1 MSHGVS
7 RTMAAGASSGLLR
20 TDLLLGQNIASGER
34 GLGFLT
40 RFEFDIEALAWPCHM
55 WTSDN
60 RGRRL
65 IRPIVPRSGRRG
77 SVIRTIGGSLMTRF
91 VGLDVSQKITAICVV
106 DDVGRRLWRGQ
117 CSTNPEQINILVRRH
132 AGSDARIGIETGAMT
147 PWLVHELRNLGL
159 EVVCLDARH
168 ARAALEM
175 QINKTDQND
184 AEGLAQIVRTGWYRS
199 VHVKSFES
207 HRARALLGARAQ
219 LIGMTTRL
227 SNHIR
232 GVLKTFGLLP
242 DAMRGLPFD
251 RKVEAL
257 ILDRSDVALIVRPML
272 LAWRQVREQIAVF
285 DKAIRVLVRSNSA
298 CRLLM
303 SVPGI
308 GVLSALAY
316 VSTVEDPGRFSR
328 SRSVGAHL
336 GLTPR
341 QYQSG
346 EVDRS
351 GRISKC
357 GDTLARTLLYEAAV
371 VILTRVKKASSL
383 KDWWHAIARRSGNGK
398 ARVAVVRKLS
408 VILHSVWRSGQP
420 FRGRSTQTPPDSIV
434 HKIHPSEIADVMV
447 ARRAKVGLERRHCMP
462 ARCGH
467 CSTCASDPRRE
478 P

>member
-1 MSHGVS
+1 
-7 RTMAAGASSGLLR
+7 
-20 TDLLLGQNIASGER
+20 
-34 GLGFLT
+34 
-40 RFEFDIEALAWPCHM
+40 
-55 WTSDN
+55 
-60 RGRRL
+60 
-65 IRPIVPRSGRRG
+65 
-77 SVIRTIGGSLMTRF
+77 MTRF
-91 VGLDVSQKITAICVV
+91 IGLDVSQKITAICIV
-106 DDVGRRLWRGQ
+106 DNAGRRLWRGQ
-117 CSTNPEQINILVRRH
+117 CPTNPEQISVLVRRH

-199 VHVKSFES
+199 VHVKSFDS
-207 HRARALLGARAQ
+207 HRARALLGARTQ

-242 DAMRGLPFD
+242 GAMRGLPFD

-257 ILDRSDVALIVRPML
+257 LLDRSDVALIIRPML
-272 LAWRQVREQIAVF
+272 VAWRQLREQIAVF

-298 CRLLM
+298 CWLLI

-316 VSTVEDPGRFSR
+316 VSTVEDPARFGR

-351 GRISKC
+351 GRISRW
-357 GDTLARTLLYEAAV
+357 GDTLARTLLYEAAG
-371 VILTRVKKASSL
+371 VILSRVKRASSL
-383 KDWWHAIARRSGNGK
+383 KDWARAIAKRSGNGK
-398 ARVAVVRKLS
+398 ARVALARKLS
-408 VILHSVWRSGQP
+408 VILHSVWRSGEP
-420 FRGRSTQTPPDSIV
+420 FRW
-434 HKIHPSEIADVMV
+434 SEH
-447 ARRAKVGLERRHCMP
+447 ARA
-462 ARCGH
+462 A
-467 CSTCASDPRRE
+467 
-478 P
+478 

>member
-1 MSHGVS
+1 
-7 RTMAAGASSGLLR
+7 
-20 TDLLLGQNIASGER
+20 
-34 GLGFLT
+34 
-40 RFEFDIEALAWPCHM
+40 
-55 WTSDN
+55 
-60 RGRRL
+60 
-65 IRPIVPRSGRRG
+65 
-77 SVIRTIGGSLMTRF
+77 MTRF
-91 VGLDVSQKITAICVV
+91 VGLDVSQKITAICIV
-106 DDVGRRLWRGQ
+106 DNAGRRLWRGQ
-117 CSTNPEQINILVRRH
+117 CPTVPEQISVLVRRH
-132 AGSDARIGIETGAMT
+132 EGDDARIGIETGAMT

-199 VHVKSFES
+199 VHVKSFDS
-207 HRARALLGARAQ
+207 HRARALLGARTQ

-242 DAMRGLPFD
+242 GAMRGLPFD

-257 ILDRSDVALIVRPML
+257 LLDRSDVALIVRPML
-272 LAWRQVREQIAVF
+272 VAWRQLREQIAVF
-285 DKAIRVLVRSNSA
+285 DKAIRVLVRFNSS

-346 EVDRS
+346 KVDRS
-351 GRISKC
+351 GRISRC

-371 VILTRVKKASSL
+371 VILTRLKKASSL
-383 KDWWHAIARRSGNGK
+383 KDWGHAIARRSGNGK
-398 ARVAVVRKLS
+398 ARVAVARSSPLS
-408 VILHSVWRSGQP
+408 CIVSGVQDSRSA
-420 FRGRSTQTPPDSIV
+420 GRSTQAPPDPIV
-434 HKIHPSEIADVMV
+434 RKIHPSEIPDVMV
-447 ARRAKVGLERRHCMP
+447 ARRPVWQEF
-462 ARCGH
+462 
-467 CSTCASDPRRE
+467 S
-478 P
+478 